1 MKPASL
7 VLGFL
12 PWIAFTF
19 VAHRMAADAVA
30 WSALVAVA
38 MTAVAIAVGHRRHGP
53 VTLDAVSLVLFGAIA
68 VVGFPGGRAVDDW
81 LYTWGRPLVGVLIGL
96 YVLATAAARPFT
108 AEYARQSA
116 PPEVWNSPTFRSV
129 NRVLSA
135 AWGAGLV
142 VIGAAG
148 VLVTV
153 LDEQAT
159 TRSSASVAE
168 LVLNWVV
175 PIAVIWGLVA
185 FSGAY
190 PERVTARLHAGTDGR
205 SSDGRSSD
213 ARRGALHRT

>member
-30 WSALVAVA
+30 WSALLAVA
-38 MTAVAIAVGHRRHGP
+38 LTAVALALGTRRHAP
-53 VTLDAVSLVLFGAIA
+53 VILNAVSLVLFGAIA
-68 VVGFPGGRAVDDW
+68 VVGFTGGRAVDDW

-96 YVLATAAARPFT
+96 YVLATAAVRPFT
-108 AEYARQSA
+108 AEYARRST

-129 NRVLSA
+129 NRVISA

-148 VLVTV
+148 VLVTL
-153 LDEQAT
+153 LDQEAT
-159 TRSSASVAE
+159 TRSSASLAE
-168 LVLNWVV
+168 LLLNWVV
-175 PIAVIWGLVA
+175 PIGVIWGLIA

-190 PERVTARLHAGTDGR
+190 PDRVTARLRGSTDGSR
-205 SSDGRSSD
+205 DVLS
-213 ARRGALHRT
+213 RT